1 MNVRNFKYVVVAL
14 CAALIIISYLGKGE
28 NLSARPIASEPLKI
42 QTVSNSPLPAFLEK
56 GKTYSFIFV
65 ANTGSDVAIS
75 PIGFTGRVEKFDTN
89 SNWVFINH
97 YVSKRNGKT
106 YESKYEGYSWINM
119 NLVFQCSEMI
129 PSP

>member
-1 MNVRNFKYVVVAL
+1 MNVRKFKFVVEAL
-14 CAALIIISYLGKGE
+14 CAALLIINYLGKGE
-28 NLSARPIASEPLKI
+28 ILSARAMASEPLKT

-65 ANTGSDVAIS
+65 ANSGSDVASS

-106 YESKYEGYSWINM
+106 YENKYEGFSWINM
-119 NLVFQCSEMI
+119 NLVFQCSELI
-129 PSP
+129 TSP